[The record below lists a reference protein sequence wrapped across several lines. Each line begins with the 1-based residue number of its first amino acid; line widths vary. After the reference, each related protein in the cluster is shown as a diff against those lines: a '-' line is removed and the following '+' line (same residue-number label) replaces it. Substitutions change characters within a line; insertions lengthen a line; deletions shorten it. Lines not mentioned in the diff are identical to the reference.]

1 MSTHPSH
8 SSEDSE
14 RLNLREHAWPLY
26 RTANVCA
33 FVGLIAAV
41 ALGYHDNVHSGHW
54 SRFLYAYLVSFMFFL
69 AIALGG
75 LAFVMIQQLVRAGWS
90 VNVRRMAEWLA
101 SSIPVLAVL
110 SAPILLSVVFTKG
123 DLYRWA
129 GGTVEGEPLV
139 GFKRFYLQPWFFIFR
154 VIIYFV
160 VWSILGTWFW
170 KQSTK
175 QDQTRDWTLTRRM
188 SAVAA
193 PGMVLYAIT
202 VTLAS
207 FDFLMSLDPHWS
219 STIFGVYFFGDC
231 MISVFCVMS
240 LTALFLQSRGFLRQ
254 SITVEHY
261 QDLGKYLFAFTFFW
275 GYIAYSQYML
285 QWYGNMPE
293 ETGWWR
299 LRGATTVTADVN
311 AWSGIVLALL
321 FGHLLIPFAGLL
333 SRHVKRSRKGLAFFA
348 VWQLCFVWVD
358 MFFLAMPEFNG
369 RFHLSLIDVA
379 AFLGIGGVFVS
390 VVLRKAA
397 HDALRPLADPRL
409 ADSLEFQNI

>member
-1 MSTHPSH
+1 VATHPTH
-8 SSEDSE
+8 SPEDSE
-14 RLNLREHAWPLY
+14 RLSLRDHAWPLY
-26 RTANVCA
+26 RTAQICA
-33 FVGLIAAV
+33 FVGLAAAV
-41 ALGYHDNVHSGHW
+41 LLGYRDNLHTGTW
-54 SRFLYAYLVSFMFFL
+54 ARFFFAYLVSFMFFL
-69 AIALGG
+69 AISLGG
-75 LAFVMIQQLVRAGWS
+75 LAFIMIQQLVRAGWS
-90 VNVRRMAEWLA
+90 VDVRRMAEWLA
-101 SSIPVLAVL
+101 SSIPVMAVL
-110 SAPILLSVVFTKG
+110 SAPIVLSVLFTKG
-123 DLYRWA
+123 DLYHWA
-129 GGTVEGEPLV
+129 GGHVQGEPLT
-139 GFKRFYLQPWFFIFR
+139 GFKRMYLNPGFFVLRIVFYFL
-154 VIIYFV
+154 
-160 VWSILGTWFW
+160 VWSILGIWFW

-175 QDQTRDWTLTRRM
+175 QDVTGDWKLTECM

-202 VTLAS
+202 VTGAA
-207 FDFLMSLDPHWS
+207 FDLLMTLDPHWS
-219 STIFGVYFFGDC
+219 STIFGVYFFAEC
-231 MISVFCVMS
+231 MISVFCVMT
-240 LTALFLQSRGFLRQ
+240 LTAMYLQSRGFLRQ

-261 QDLGKYLFAFTFFW
+261 QDLGKYIFAFTFFW

-299 LRGATTVTADVN
+299 LRGATTVAADVN

-358 MFFLAMPEFNG
+358 MLFLVMPELNG
-369 RFHLSLIDVA
+369 KFHMSFIDVA

-390 VVLRKAA
+390 TVLRKAA
-397 HDALRPLADPRL
+397 HDALRPLHDPRL